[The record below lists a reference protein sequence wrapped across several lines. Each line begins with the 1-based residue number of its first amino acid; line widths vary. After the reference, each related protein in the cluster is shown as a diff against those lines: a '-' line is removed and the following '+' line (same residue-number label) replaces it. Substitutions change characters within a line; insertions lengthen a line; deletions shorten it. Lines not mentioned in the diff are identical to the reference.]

1 VTQKHDLVALAEK
14 FEQLAPAQKLTVA
27 MAMIEKDMDLA
38 IVMLQRALGE
48 LRLAQMLKHA

>member
-1 VTQKHDLVALAEK
+1 MTQKHDLVALAEK